1 MRKHRKNWNR
11 KKEIIT
17 LVGSCKYCREEVLN
31 TDSFVSFFQSGHAH
45 YECMRKDAD
54 DKTYENEVKT

>member
-17 LVGSCKYCREEVLN
+17 LVGSCKYCGEEVLN
-31 TDSFVSFFQSGHAH
+31 TDSFVSFF
-45 YECMRKDAD
+45 
-54 DKTYENEVKT
+54 